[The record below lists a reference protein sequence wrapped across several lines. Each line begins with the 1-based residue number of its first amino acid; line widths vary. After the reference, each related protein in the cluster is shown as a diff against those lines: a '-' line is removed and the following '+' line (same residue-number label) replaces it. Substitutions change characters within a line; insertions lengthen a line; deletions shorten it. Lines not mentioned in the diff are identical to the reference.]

1 MNDELKKLITGFFGK
16 TLNLT
21 ADEVAELIYSNSDG
35 SELKPDALDVL
46 LSKNSAK
53 IQQFKDERQ
62 VYHDNGYKKAQKE
75 ALTKLEEQIKEA
87 FEISSD
93 SKGID
98 LIQEIVNSKISTT
111 EGLADEKVKVHPLY
125 TKTVNELNKKI
136 KETEGAWK
144 DKYEAREKDLSKQ
157 NAFQG
162 VKEKAKQ
169 ILGNLK
175 PILPSDNTKAEKQL
189 TWFFQEL
196 GQFEFDEQDGT
207 VIIMKDGKLL
217 EDNHGNRVNFD
228 AFIKDKA
235 SSIWDFQQ
243 GTPKSGTGNGKDGK
257 NQAANPANDSEIRT
271 PKDKAEFAKMI
282 AEAKTPEERVAISEV
297 WNKAQAT
304 EV

>member
-1 MNDELKKLITGFFGK
+1 MSDLKTLITGFFGK

-21 ADEVAELIYSNSDG
+21 ADEVATLLFENVDEGTI
-35 SELKPDALDVL
+35 KADALDNL
-46 LSKNSAK
+46 LNKDTSR
-53 IQQFKDERQ
+53 IQKFKDERQ

-87 FEISSD
+87 FEISSE

-98 LIQEIVNSKISTT
+98 LIQEIVNTKVSST
-111 EGLADEKVKVHPLY
+111 EGLAEEKVKVHPTF

-136 KETEGAWK
+136 KETESAWK

-162 VKEKAKQ
+162 VKTKAKN
-169 ILGNLK
+169 ILENLK

-196 GQFEFDEQDGT
+196 GQFEFDDQDGT
-207 VIIMKDGKLL
+207 ILIMKDGKLL
-217 EDNHGNRVNFD
+217 EDGHGNRINFD
-228 AFIKDKA
+228 SFIKDKA
-235 SSIWDFQQ
+235 ASIWDFQQ
-243 GTPKSGTGNGKDGK
+243 GTKKEGTGNGKDGK
-257 NQAANPANDSEIRT
+257 ALPADKAGSSTIKA
-271 PKDKAEFAKMI
+271 PKDKTEFARMI
-282 AEAKTPEERVAISEV
+282 AEAKTPEERVEISEV
-297 WNKAQAT
+297 WEKAQST